1 MIVSFFERLYFR
13 PKWYDWAIISMLV
26 PLSLI
31 YGSVA
36 LARRVLSRP
45 KVYPVPIISVGNLIV
60 GGSGKSPFLISLVK
74 ALDLK
79 DKRVA
84 VVSRGYK
91 RDKKSLVVLSK
102 DGELLATP
110 KMAGDEPVLIAK
122 SLKNV
127 DVIVSK
133 NRHEAIQKAISFG
146 ANVIFLDDGF
156 SRVDIKKFEI
166 LLSPKEIKNPFPF
179 PAGGFRGFLF
189 CSIFADLYLKEERD
203 FFRQVTIKNP
213 TPKMVLAT
221 AISNPK
227 RLDKWLDERV
237 VYRHYLSDHS
247 WFREDEL
254 KALLGEFG
262 AESILTTQK
271 DFVKMEDFD
280 IPISLMELEIEID
293 SKVLDSVKKYIKDFD
308 AKED

>member
-31 YGSVA
+31 YGSVT